1 MEKINQ
7 SRRIAMAEAQEAP
20 GVSRR
25 LSPLLGRSSGKTQRV
40 HELSDGRIVLVAND
54 AAHLV
59 MVQAA
64 ADGEYA
70 LAGSGQVVVKGGLAV
85 SVVGTPEAPAL
96 TDNFP

>member
-7 SRRIAMAEAQEAP
+7 SRPNAVAEAQEAP
-20 GVSRR
+20 GASRR
-25 LSPLLGRSSGKTQRV
+25 LSPLLGRSSGKTQRA

-54 AAHLV
+54 AAHL
-59 MVQAA
+59 MIVQAA

-70 LAGSGQVVVKGGLAV
+70 LAGSGQVVVKAGRAV

-96 TDNFP
+96 TDIFP

>member
-1 MEKINQ
+1 
-7 SRRIAMAEAQEAP
+7 
-20 GVSRR
+20 
-25 LSPLLGRSSGKTQRV
+25 
-40 HELSDGRIVLVAND
+40 
-54 AAHLV
+54 

-96 TDNFP
+96 TNEFP